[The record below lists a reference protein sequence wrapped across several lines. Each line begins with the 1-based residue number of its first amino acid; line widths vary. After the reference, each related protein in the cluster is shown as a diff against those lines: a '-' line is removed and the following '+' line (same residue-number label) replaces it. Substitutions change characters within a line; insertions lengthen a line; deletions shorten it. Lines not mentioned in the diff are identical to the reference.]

1 MKSTII
7 VDPSFRRMDE
17 IFSSADRGRLYELAN
32 VVWGRDDPMP
42 LDDFLGALP
51 DADFLICADW
61 RYGDVLER
69 AQRLKAII
77 TVSGAFPLELD
88 YAACYRQGIRVL
100 SAAPAF
106 ARQVAEFALGLA
118 IDGARE
124 IALGDR
130 LMRRAEEAYLA
141 AGNSSTFML
150 YDQPVGM
157 IGYGAIGRE
166 LHNLL
171 RPFNV
176 SLSAYDPWLGDRY
189 LRRQGVAPSSLARL
203 MSDSRIIFVLA
214 APTVENR
221 AMISRDLLERI
232 GENALFVL
240 VSRAHVVDFDA
251 LTELVLAGR
260 FKMATDVFPNE
271 PLQADHPVR
280 GAEGA
285 LLSAHRAGSLAA
297 GMVELGEMVID
308 DLEVLVQGLPPRR
321 LLGAEPEL
329 SGRYASNRA
338 GSTGGV
344 KLDM

>member
-1 MKSTII
+1 MKTKVI
-7 VDPSFRRMDE
+7 VDPHFRRMDE
-17 IFSSADRGRLYELAN
+17 VFSAADQERLFELADI
-32 VVWGRDDPMP
+32 VWGRDDPMP
-42 LDDFLGALP
+42 MEAFLGALP
-51 DADFLICADW
+51 EADFLICADW
-61 RYGDVLER
+61 RYGDVLAR
-69 AQRLKAII
+69 ATRLKAII
-77 TVSGAFPLELD
+77 TVSGAFPLDLD
-88 YAACYRQGIRVL
+88 YGACYRQGIRVL

-130 LMRRAEEAYLA
+130 LMRSGREQYLA
-141 AGNSSTFML
+141 AGNQSTFML

-176 SLSAYDPWLGDRY
+176 SLCAFDPWLGDRY
-189 LRRQGVAPSSLARL
+189 LRRLGVAPLSLEQLLAE
-203 MSDSRIIFVLA
+203 SRIIFVLA
-214 APTVENR
+214 APTRENR
-221 AMISRDLLERI
+221 AMLSRELLEKI
-232 GENALFVL
+232 GDDALLVL

-260 FKMATDVFPNE
+260 FKLATDVFPNE
-271 PLQADHPVR
+271 PLENDHPMR
-280 GAEGA
+280 RAEGA
-285 LLSAHRAGSLAA
+285 LLSAHRAGSLAT

-308 DLEVLVQGLPPRR
+308 DLEVLVRGLPPRR
-321 LLGAEPEL
+321 LLLAEPEL
-329 SGRYASNRA
+329 SARYASNRA
-338 GSTGGV
+338 GSSGDV